1 MYFYKNLVKSFWL
14 LSWVNQLKKC
24 PKLKTVDQK
33 KAKIYLLFDKFFK
46 KYQSNFYEAPI
57 SYLVT
62 SDMPSCP
69 KYDSSAPSRIAEAT

>member
-33 KAKIYLLFDKFFK
+33 KAKIY
-46 KYQSNFYEAPI
+46 QSNFYEAPI